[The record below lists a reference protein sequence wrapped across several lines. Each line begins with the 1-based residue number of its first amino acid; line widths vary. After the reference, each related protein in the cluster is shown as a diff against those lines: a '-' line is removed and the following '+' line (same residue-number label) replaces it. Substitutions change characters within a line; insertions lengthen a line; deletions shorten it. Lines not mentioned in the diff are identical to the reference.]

1 MLSTFTDY
9 RSITANLQKS
19 LNRTALEPAS
29 KNEIKYFQ
37 DHIGQ
42 VKTVDDFL
50 GNNRLYTFAMKA
62 FGLDDMIYAKGFMRK
77 VLLGEAD
84 ANGHVLVTRL
94 QDERYRDFAAAF
106 NFRTLGDDPNRV
118 ERSDD
123 PEIQD
128 ILDKMAPK
136 QTLAERRATYD
147 TQTQSSVR
155 YLQDM
160 SKAGIGLDDV
170 VTDSKLAQ
178 IVRTTLGLPPASEY
192 DDASTQKEQIQSKL
206 DPDTF
211 QDAYKLSTFISKYI
225 EVRYAGRNSVADPY
239 FRRTGIYADSDAEL
253 EKQTQY
259 VRDKAT
265 IVHTAQDIVSD
276 PALTDVVVAALGLP
290 ADTSARR
297 PDEQAKLIGQ
307 KLDVASLQDPKKL
320 GQLLDRF
327 KDARHASRA
336 ATVDAYVQ
344 RTLETEAGN
353 ENEGVRLALYFRR
366 KAPTVTSAY
375 GFLADPALAEVVRT
389 TLGLPPEAA
398 KSSIDGQANL
408 IKRKFD
414 LAGLK
419 DPAKLD
425 QFIKRFTVLWDA
437 KNNTASTPALSLLNG
452 SGSGLDPDVLLRLQG
467 IRQGAR

>member
-19 LNRTALEPAS
+19 LSRTASEPAS

-42 VKTVDDFL
+42 IKTVDDFL

-84 ANGHVLVTRL
+84 ANGRVLVTRL

-106 NFRTLGDDPNRV
+106 NFRTLGDDPSRI
-118 ERSDD
+118 EHSDD

-136 QTLAERRATYD
+136 QSLAEKRAAYD
-147 TQTQSSVR
+147 TQTQSSVK
-155 YLQDM
+155 YIQDM
-160 SKAGIGLDDV
+160 SEAGVDLNDV
-170 VTDSKLAQ
+170 VKDSKLSE
-178 IVRTTLGLPPASEY
+178 IVRTTVGLPPASEY
-192 DDASTQKEQIQSKL
+192 DDAWTKKEQIQSKL

-211 QDAYKLSTFISKYI
+211 KDPYKLSTFISKFI
-225 EVRYAGRNSVADPY
+225 EIRYEGRNSVVDPY
-239 FRRTGIYADSDAEL
+239 FRPTGTYADSDAEL
-253 EKQTQY
+253 EKQSQY
-259 VRDKAT
+259 FRDKASA
-265 IVHTAQDIVSD
+265 VHAAKDIVAD

-297 PDEQAKLIGQ
+297 PDEQAKLIDK

-320 GQLLDRF
+320 SQLLDRF
-327 KDARHASRA
+327 KDARHASRT

-344 RTLETEAGN
+344 KTLETEAGN

-398 KSSIDGQANL
+398 KSSIDGQASL
-408 IKRKFD
+408 INRKFNI
-414 LAGLK
+414 ASLK

-425 QFIKRFTVLWDA
+425 QFIKRFTILWDA
-437 KNNTASTPALSLLNG
+437 KNDTASTPALSLLNG
-452 SGSGLDPDVLLRLQG
+452 SGSGLDPDVILKLQG
-467 IRQGAR
+467 IRQGGR

>member
-19 LNRTALEPAS
+19 LSRTASEPAS

-50 GNNRLYTFAMKA
+50 GNTRLYTFAMKA

-84 ANGHVLVTRL
+84 ANGRVLVTRL

-136 QTLAERRATYD
+136 QTLAQKRATYD
-147 TQTQSSVR
+147 TQTQSSIQ

-160 SKAGIGLDDV
+160 SVLSIDLDDIV
-170 VTDSKLAQ
+170 KDSKLSQ
-178 IVRTTLGLPPASEY
+178 IVRMTVGLPPASEY
-192 DDASTQKEQIQSKL
+192 DDVSTQKEQIQSKF

-211 QDAYKLSTFISKYI
+211 QDAYKLSTFIGKFI
-225 EVRYAGRNSVADPY
+225 EVRYAGRNSVVDPY
-239 FRRTGIYADSDAEL
+239 FRPAGTYADSDAEL
-253 EKQTQY
+253 EKQTEY
-259 VRDKAT
+259 FRDKASA
-265 IVHTAQDIVSD
+265 VHTAQDIVAD
-276 PALTDVVVAALGLP
+276 PALTDVVVTALGLP

-297 PDEQAKLIGQ
+297 SDEQAKLIGQ

-320 GQLLDRF
+320 SQILGRF

-344 RTLETEAGN
+344 KTLESEAGN

-408 IKRKFD
+408 INRKFSV
-414 LAGLK
+414 ASLK
-419 DPAKLD
+419 DPVKLD
-425 QFIKRFTVLWDA
+425 QFIKRFTILWDA
-437 KNNTASTPALSLLNG
+437 KNDTASTPALSLLN
-452 SGSGLDPDVLLRLQG
+452 SSSSGLDPDVLLKLQG
-467 IRQGAR
+467 IRQGGR